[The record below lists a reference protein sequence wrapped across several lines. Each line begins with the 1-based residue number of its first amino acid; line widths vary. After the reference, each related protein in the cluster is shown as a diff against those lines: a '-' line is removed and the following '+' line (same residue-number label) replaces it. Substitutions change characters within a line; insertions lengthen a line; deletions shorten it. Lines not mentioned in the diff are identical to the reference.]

1 MTELSPLSHVTP
13 TSKIKIGK
21 PKQNKTTKKK
31 KRKNFFIQTNFL

>member
-21 PKQNKTTKKK
+21 PKQNKTKKK